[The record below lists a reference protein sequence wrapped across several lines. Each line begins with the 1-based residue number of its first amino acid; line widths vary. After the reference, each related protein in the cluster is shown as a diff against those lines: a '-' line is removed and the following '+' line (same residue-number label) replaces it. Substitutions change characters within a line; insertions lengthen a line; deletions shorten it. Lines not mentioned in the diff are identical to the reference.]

1 MSIVYDSFILEISI
15 YISIR
20 LHCYCGNNVK
30 YGLFSKHLFQRKRQ
44 YGGWK
49 KSHSN
54 EKLLEKITSSSYHM
68 EQKTSIEVSCTHDTH
83 WRKSFFQL
91 LLLKACESLRF
102 GQIKNLSVY
111 FDLYES
117 SFTVIVKRRPRKYC
131 LCEVI

>member
-1 MSIVYDSFILEISI
+1 MWNSHKIWSVKDVIIKESATNVFQVCMSIVYDSFILEISI

-68 EQKTSIEVSCTHDTH
+68 EQKTSIETSCIYNIHTGE
-83 WRKSFFQL
+83 KVF
-91 LLLKACESLRF
+91 C
-102 GQIKNLSVY
+102 
-111 FDLYES
+111 S
-117 SFTVIVKRRPRKYC
+117 SCF
-131 LCEVI
+131 